1 MIYALRKAIFR
12 KGSCRFHAQSK
23 LFHARGAEFLL
34 MHRIFNADHHKFE
47 IINKSW
53 FKRSFPFF
61 YGYNILRGLDVLTRL
76 GYVKDE
82 RLNDAVQI
90 LPQKRQKDGSWVL
103 ESSPAGR
110 LHVNIESKRRSSK
123 WITLIVLRVLKRQA

>member
-1 MIYALRKAIFR
+1 LTPEMK
-12 KGSCRFHAQSK
+12 QVVQ
-23 LFHARGAEFLL
+23 RGAEFLL
-34 MHRIFNADHHKFE
+34 IHRIFKGDHNKFE
-47 IINKSW
+47 IVNKSW
-53 FKRSFPFF
+53 LKPSFPFF
-61 YGYNILRGLDVLTRL
+61 YGYNILRELDFLTGL

-90 LPQKRQKDGSWVL
+90 LLQKRQKVGSWVL
-103 ESSPAGR
+103 ESSPTGR